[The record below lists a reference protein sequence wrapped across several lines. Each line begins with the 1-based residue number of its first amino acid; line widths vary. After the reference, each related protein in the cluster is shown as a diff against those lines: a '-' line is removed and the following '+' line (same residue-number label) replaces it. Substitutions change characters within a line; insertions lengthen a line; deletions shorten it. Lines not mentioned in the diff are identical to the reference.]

1 MEKLKGIIV
10 PMVTPLKENGAI
22 DFESAGR
29 IVRHLLS
36 GGVHGI
42 FVLGTTGEAQCLT
55 VSEKADLIEAV
66 GREIGGKVPYIAGV
80 TDASLGNVLELSR
93 IAENA
98 GACGVVSTPPYYYTP
113 SQSEIRTWFLSIA
126 ELQGLP
132 VYMYNMPSH
141 VKVSIEP
148 ETVASLASHP
158 NIRGLKDSSH
168 NMTYFQTLSYLTREE
183 KDFSLYVGPEEQTAQ
198 AVLLGAAGG
207 VNGGA
212 NMFPELYVNIYNAAL
227 SSDLD
232 TVRRLQKIILR
243 ISAEVYSVGGYL
255 SGLKA
260 AMEVLGLCGRTLARP
275 YSSLEAS
282 RIGEMRSV
290 IEGITKENW
299 K

>member
-10 PMVTPLKENGAI
+10 PMVTPLKKDGAI
-22 DFESAGR
+22 DFESTGR
-29 IVRHLLS
+29 IVRHLVS

-42 FVLGTTGEAQCLT
+42 FVLGTTGESQCLSAGQKEEFIT
-55 VSEKADLIEAV
+55 AV
-66 GREIGGKVPYIAGV
+66 GSEINGRIPYLVGV
-80 TDASLGNVLELSR
+80 TDTSLGSVLELSR
-93 IAENA
+93 IAKNA

-113 SQSEIRTWFLSIA
+113 SQSEIRNWFLSLA
-126 ELQGLP
+126 EGQDLP
-132 VYMYNMPSH
+132 LYMYNMPSH
-141 VKVSIEP
+141 VKVQIEP
-148 ETVASLASHP
+148 KTVYALASHP

-168 NMTYFQTLSYLTREE
+168 NMTYFQTLSYLTAEE
-183 KDFSLYVGPEEQTAQ
+183 KDFSLFVGPEEQTAQ

-227 SSDLD
+227 NSDLD
-232 TVRRLQKIILR
+232 KVKRLQKIILR